1 MPSFVIHTI
10 PGSPFAAAALATLE
24 EKKAEYRV
32 IAIEPGTLKQRP
44 HLDLHPF
51 GRMPVLDHVGFILYE
66 TQAILRYLDRVLPE
80 PRLTPSDPKQ
90 AARMDQIMNINDWYL
105 FQGVAN
111 VIVFQRIIGPKL
123 MGLQPDEKAIAEA
136 LPRGQLVFAEL
147 SRLLGSQRYFT
158 GDVPSLADFHLAPQL
173 AYLAIT
179 PEWQTLTRATVNL
192 RDWLRHMAERESL
205 KATTWDRVAAG
216 AERSRIRHSE
226 NAIGL
231 AGGTDGQ

>member
-1 MPSFVIHTI
+1 MTPFVIHTI

-24 EKKAEYRV
+24 EKKAGYRV

-51 GRMPVLDHVGFILYE
+51 GRMPVLNHDGFILYE

-80 PRLTPSDPKQ
+80 PRLTPSDAKQ

-111 VIVFQRIIGPKL
+111 VIAFQRIIGPKL

-136 LPRGQLVFAEL
+136 MPRGHVVFAEL

-173 AYLAIT
+173 SYLAMT
-179 PEWQTLTRATVNL
+179 PEWQTLTGATANL
-192 RDWLRHMAERESL
+192 RDWLSHMTERESL
-205 KATTWDRVAAG
+205 KATTWDRVAAV

-226 NAIGL
+226 NAIAL
-231 AGGTDGQ
+231 AGGTEG